1 MKNQRLNNYK
11 PLFALFFLVVLLI
24 INTQKAGAQ
33 EKLNGSKLSKYELSI
48 DLVPIIDQGQFGTI
62 LFKVYNVRQEKI
74 KGAYRFGINANF
86 GSINDPDA
94 KKNSFVSYGYKL
106 IGGYEKHIRIGK
118 AIGYYG
124 IDFRII
130 KNYTKTNPSNEND
143 QQNIAF
149 EAIPFAG
156 IRHHLNNKL
165 SVSFESGFGG
175 KISYTKTIKE
185 PIHKTLFYGS
195 DIIIPYNVTLNYHF

>member
-1 MKNQRLNNYK
+1 MKKQKFNNYI
-11 PLFALFFLVVLLI
+11 PFISLFFLFVLI
-24 INTQKAGAQ
+24 ITTTQKAGAQ
-33 EKLNGSKLSKYELSI
+33 EAPNGSKLSKFELSI
-48 DLVPIIDQGQFGTI
+48 DLVPIIDHGQFGTI
-62 LFKVYNVRQEKI
+62 LFKVYNVRQERI
-74 KGAYRFGINANF
+74 KGAYRFGIDANF

-94 KKNSFVSYGYKL
+94 NENSLVSYGYKL

-124 IDFRII
+124 IDFRVI
-130 KNYTKTNPSNEND
+130 KNYTKTNPINEND

-149 EAIPFAG
+149 EAIPFWG
-156 IRHHLNNKL
+156 IKHHLNNKL